1 MYRIL
6 ILFVFLGLSF
16 TVFGQDA
23 ANELDYLKSE
33 FQIKDNQP
41 TVLIV
46 YSDID
51 CFMCALPLSKLA
63 TVAQGKTEIKV
74 PKNLAIK
81 IITNN
86 YAMAAKYKR
95 ENELDAEIIYNKKF
109 TDSSGSQAIFID
121 HEVLNQFSINNISES
136 SLNDLFNTSENNID
150 LGYAFVDSIFHFDFF
165 YIASTPYGVLLF
177 DDAIQ
182 TGIFTDFQ
190 TQTYLTPKFEDSS
203 IIKNLPIRIE
213 ENLFERPPYFA
224 HNQNL
229 LMEEG
234 IDYLHVK
241 TIQYLD
247 STLLISFM
255 INNRL
260 KDLRQENHYG
270 VFPSYYMAKKEINAP
285 EDLLTAFDIDTYSEI
300 YFVDT
305 FLYNDTIYP
314 LGPWISHQ
322 PIPINKDTF
331 KINVMSVKDEDYKFG
346 GLATIDISDPQEAKM
361 INIDTDI
368 APTMEVKKNFNYQG
382 QEYYVEKTK
391 IDEEKSLGNIRFVP
405 TEE

>member
-1 MYRIL
+1 MHYLL
-6 ILFVFLGLSF
+6 ILLYLFTLNNLSF
-16 TVFGQDA
+16 KDQNLD
-23 ANELDYLKSE
+23 ELTHLKTE
-33 FQIKDNQP
+33 FKIKDDQP
-41 TVLIV
+41 TLLIV

-51 CFMCALPLSKLA
+51 CFMCALPLSKLSS
-63 TVAQGKTEIKV
+63 VAQGKTEIEV
-74 PKNLAIK
+74 PQDLTVK

-95 ENELDAEIIYNKKF
+95 ENELDAEIIYQKEF
-109 TDSSGSQAIFID
+109 TNASGSKAIFID
-121 HEVLNQFSINNISES
+121 NEVFNEFSINNISEN
-136 SLNDLFNTSENNID
+136 SLNELFNNSHSD
-150 LGYAFVDSIFHFDFF
+150 SVYSFVDSIFHFNF
-165 YIASTPYGVLLF
+165 YYVATTPYGVLLF
-177 DDAIQ
+177 DEGMQ

-190 TQTYLTPKFEDSS
+190 NQTYLTPKFEDST

-213 ENLFERPPYFA
+213 EDIFERPSYFA

-229 LMEEG
+229 LMNEG

-241 TIQYLD
+241 TIQCLD

-260 KDLRQENHYG
+260 KDLRYEGHYG
-270 VFPSYYMAKKEINAP
+270 VFPSYYMAKKEINSP

-305 FLYNDTIYP
+305 FLYNDIIYP

-322 PIPINKDTF
+322 PIPVNKDTF
-331 KINVMSVKDEDYKFG
+331 KINVMSFKDEDYKFG

-361 INIDTDI
+361 INIDTDVENVN
-368 APTMEVKKNFNYQG
+368 PLLHYFNYQG
-382 QEYYVEKTK
+382 QEYYVEKIK
-391 IDEEKSLGNIRFVP
+391 IEEEKSIGRF
-405 TEE
+405 EFKHLKK